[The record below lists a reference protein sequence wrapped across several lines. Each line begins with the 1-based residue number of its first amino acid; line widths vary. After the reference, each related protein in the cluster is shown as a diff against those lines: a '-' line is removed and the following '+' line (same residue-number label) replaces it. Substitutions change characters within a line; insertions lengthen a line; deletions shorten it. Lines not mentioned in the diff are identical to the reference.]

1 MNDQPDNRP
10 FRALDLVM
18 GTPWLITEDGLNQIL
33 AIAGRANEAP
43 EAVAARLGRPLQN
56 TRTVTERDGTAII
69 PVVGPIF
76 RHANLFTEISGAT
89 SVEVLATDIQAA
101 IDNPAIARL
110 VLDLDSPGGQAT
122 GIAELAALIHASPK
136 PVIAYVDGMAA
147 SAAYWIAA
155 AADSII
161 LSSTALVGSIGVVA
175 SYRPEKD
182 GPIKI
187 ISSQSPLKQATP
199 DTETGRA
206 EAQRVVDQLGDVFI
220 ADVATYR
227 GTDPETV
234 TRDFG
239 QGGILVGALAV
250 AAGMADAVGTLESII
265 AGSPGATQ
273 RTYSMAN
280 PATAQAPEITRE
292 HLAANH
298 PDLLTSITEDAK
310 TAGIAEE
317 RARVTDIL
325 EASADHTHAMACAA
339 IASGIA
345 ADQAAAML
353 AVAPLPA
360 VLETIHDDQVR
371 AMYRADFLAE
381 GEHQAP
387 SADSVTGDAH
397 ADSGSDPDAA
407 ARHAWDTNASL
418 RAEFAGSFDRYQ
430 AFQKASA
437 SGRVRVLRAERA
449 ATHACVLARR
459 PARLDTK
466 GAP

>member
-1 MNDQPDNRP
+1 MTI
-10 FRALDLVM
+10 RALDLVLGDSWAIQPDAM
-18 GTPWLITEDGLNQIL
+18 EQIL
-33 AIAGRANEAP
+33 AIAARANDAP

-69 PVVGPIF
+69 PINGPIF
-76 RHANLFTEISGAT
+76 RRANIFTEISGAT

-101 IDNPAIARL
+101 IDNPAITRL
-110 VLDLDSPGGQAT
+110 VLDFDSPGGQAS
-122 GIAELAALIHASPK
+122 GIAELATLIHASPK
-136 PVIAYVDGMAA
+136 PTVAYVDGMAA

-175 SYRPEKD
+175 SYRPEID

-199 DTETGRA
+199 ATEAGRA
-206 EAQRVVDQLGDVFI
+206 EAQRVVDQLAAVFI
-220 ADVATYR
+220 ADVAAYR

-239 QGGILVGALAV
+239 QGGILVGSLAV
-250 AAGMADAVGTLESII
+250 AAGMADGIGTLESLFTP
-265 AGSPGATQ
+265 AGVSGPTQ

-280 PATAQAPEITRE
+280 PATAQAPEMTRE
-292 HLAANH
+292 LLAAHH
-298 PDLLTSITEDAK
+298 PALLTSLTEDAKTEGYALGMSEGK

-317 RARVTDIL
+317 RARVSAIL
-325 EASADHTHAMACAA
+325 EASADHTRAMAQAA
-339 IASGIA
+339 ILSGIA
-345 ADQAAAML
+345 ADQAATML
-353 AVAPLPA
+353 AAAPLPA
-360 VLETIHDDQVR
+360 TLEPTQEASAR
-371 AMYRADFLAE
+371 AAYRADFLAE
-381 GEHQAP
+381 GQHQAP
-387 SADSVTGDAH
+387 SADSATGDAA
-397 ADSGSDPDAA
+397 ADAGSDPEAA

-418 RAEFAGSFDRYQ
+418 RAEFGGNFDRYA

-449 ATHACVLARR
+449 AALT
-459 PARLDTK
+459 PA
-466 GAP
+466 A